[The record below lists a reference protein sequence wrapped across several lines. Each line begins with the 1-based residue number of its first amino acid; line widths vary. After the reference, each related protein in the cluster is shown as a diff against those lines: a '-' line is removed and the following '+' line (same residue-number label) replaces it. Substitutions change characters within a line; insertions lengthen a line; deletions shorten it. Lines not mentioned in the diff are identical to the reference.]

1 MAIAASHHPAGS
13 ASPYLRR
20 GVSSPGLGLAVIAGM
35 LAIGGGCAVALAFGE
50 LEAFYVALSAIAGI
64 AVLFDFRIG
73 AALLI
78 VILPLET
85 SSVAPH
91 TLFDVPGL
99 NPLSMLGLAT
109 LVSYAFR
116 GNLVK
121 LAPKP
126 LVWLYI
132 VPILVAGALGMPH
145 ISEIPWSYF
154 DADPTSFTDATG
166 YFRDEAIR
174 PMVYVV
180 IALLVGKAV
189 ARSKKPESF
198 IYAMIAAVWAIA
210 IVEFA
215 FIAMSGM
222 HLSQLASPSQRQ
234 FFNQIGLHANSL
246 GRIFAVAYALLVFVW
261 WETKRPGMKSLLFL
275 TLCTCVIAMMLTF
288 SRGAIFGFFVVN
300 AVFLLWKFNSKSLA
314 LALAAVAV
322 AAMISPEYVWNR
334 ITFGFDADANTVS
347 ADRLNGIWLPLLPE
361 LLKSPIWGNG
371 LGSTL
376 WSAPFRTGQMLLVNH
391 PHNAYLEVLLDMG
404 IAGAALLGAYYLHVW
419 RGFRA
424 LGSNANLSAELRALF
439 QGATAAL
446 VCFFVTG
453 MSGGSLRPDPE
464 FAFLWIAIGMM
475 YGMRERRA
483 AG

>member
-35 LAIGGGCAVALAFGE
+35 LAVGAGCAVALAFGE

-91 TLFDVPGL
+91 TLLDVPGL

-116 GNLVK
+116 GNIAK
-121 LAPKP
+121 LAPKQ

-174 PMVYVV
+174 PMVDVV
-180 IALLVGKAV
+180 SALLVGKAV
-189 ARSKKPESF
+189 AHSKKPENFS
-198 IYAMIAAVWAIA
+198 YTMIAAVWA
-210 IVEFA
+210 
-215 FIAMSGM
+215 M
-222 HLSQLASPSQRQ
+222 Q
-234 FFNQIGLHANSL
+234 
-246 GRIFAVAYALLVFVW
+246 
-261 WETKRPGMKSLLFL
+261 
-275 TLCTCVIAMMLTF
+275 
-288 SRGAIFGFFVVN
+288 
-300 AVFLLWKFNSKSLA
+300 
-314 LALAAVAV
+314 
-322 AAMISPEYVWNR
+322 
-334 ITFGFDADANTVS
+334 
-347 ADRLNGIWLPLLPE
+347 
-361 LLKSPIWGNG
+361 
-371 LGSTL
+371 
-376 WSAPFRTGQMLLVNH
+376 SAP
-391 PHNAYLEVLLDMG
+391 
-404 IAGAALLGAYYLHVW
+404 
-419 RGFRA
+419 
-424 LGSNANLSAELRALF
+424 
-439 QGATAAL
+439 AT
-446 VCFFVTG
+446 
-453 MSGGSLRPDPE
+453 R
-464 FAFLWIAIGMM
+464 
-475 YGMRERRA
+475 
-483 AG
+483 